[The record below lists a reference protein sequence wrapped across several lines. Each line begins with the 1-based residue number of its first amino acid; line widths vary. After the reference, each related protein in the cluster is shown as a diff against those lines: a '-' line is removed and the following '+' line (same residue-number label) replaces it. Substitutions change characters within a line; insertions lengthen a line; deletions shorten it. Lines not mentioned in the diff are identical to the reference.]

1 MQAPYSRSEYRSSV
15 GSRETALRD
24 RDAKARARRRRR
36 LHRQLSQR
44 PHWTLYIGVA
54 LLAAG
59 VVALVVAAMLT
70 R

>member
-15 GSRETALRD
+15 GSREAAVDD
-24 RDAKARARRRRR
+24 REAKARARRRRR

-44 PHWTLYIGVA
+44 PHWSLYVGAA

-59 VVALVVAAMLT
+59 VIVLVAAAVLT